1 MTPLVSTFMSS
12 WPTLGIGLLVLVIVL
27 SYQIEKRSPD
37 LLNRTGV
44 PRWAMLFHT
53 ITNHKVARDA
63 PTQRLRK
70 LMLLLLVA
78 IVALFV
84 LVAFAVSTIE
94 RPA

>member
-1 MTPLVSTFMSS
+1 MAPLVSSFMSS
-12 WPTLGIGLLVLVIVL
+12 WPTLGIAMLVVVILL
-27 SYQIEKRSPD
+27 SYKIEKRSPD
-37 LLNRTGV
+37 LVNRTGV

-53 ITNHKVARDA
+53 ITNLNVARDA
-63 PTQRLRK
+63 QTQRLRK
-70 LMLLLLVA
+70 IMLLLLVC

>member
-1 MTPLVSTFMSS
+1 MAPLVSSFMSS
-12 WPTLGIGLLVLVIVL
+12 WPTLGIAMLVVVILL
-27 SYQIEKRSPD
+27 SYKIEKRSPD
-37 LLNRTGV
+37 LVNRTGV

-53 ITNHKVARDA
+53 IANLNVARDA
-63 PTQRLRK
+63 QTQRLRK
-70 LMLLLLVA
+70 IMLLLLVC

>member
-1 MTPLVSTFMSS
+1 MAPLVSSFMSS
-12 WPTLGIGLLVLVIVL
+12 WPTLGIALLVGVILL
-27 SYQIEKRSPD
+27 SYKIEKRSPD
-37 LLNRTGV
+37 LVNRTGV

-53 ITNHKVARDA
+53 IANLNVVRDA
-63 PTQRLRK
+63 QTQRLRK
-70 LMLLLLVA
+70 IMLLLLVC